1 VNALLIYTAAVAS
14 GNVAFF
20 LCDGARLF
28 WNENRMRYDWPDP
41 VDAPLMLAF
50 LLSPLPGLVA
60 IVDFLMAVRER
71 LRHYTLCADK
81 PRYPSGRHWCIP
93 CARWHE
99 E

>member
-1 VNALLIYTAAVAS
+1 MNALLIYTAAVAS

-60 IVDFLMAVRER
+60 IVDFLMAVWKRAHNGP
-71 LRHYTLCADK
+71 LRRPH
-81 PRYPSGRHWCIP
+81 
-93 CARWHE
+93 
-99 E
+99 